1 MSTNT
6 NPEKYYNTVMGGSRP
21 TSEVV
26 KNTIADPNLRG
37 IDPVTKKV
45 MRFDNENKIERNQY
59 SIGSLS
65 YPIGVGKDEDK
76 QHFIQFFI
84 NVRGK
89 SKFNN
94 KESINGTQEILD
106 KVDAGR
112 KGQNGLVENDMAI
125 KTGAAA
131 AGFIAGGGASIF
143 SDVTSGRPSKVVA
156 TVGRAGLAAVATKK
170 LTDKAMEKGL
180 INPDIPKRLKD
191 SIVLHIQDK
200 PTTNYSVQYN
210 EDKIGSLL
218 GGITGSGRD
227 VMQMA
232 KDVASGKDDA
242 AGGLTSAL
250 IAAVSSNFGAA
261 GRLIQLGTK
270 TVTNAF
276 REQFFESVDYRT
288 FNFRHTFM
296 PTSREEA
303 NNVRNIIRM
312 FKFHMMPEMGFKNL
326 FFIYPSEFEI
336 KYYFKNQENIYFDRI
351 STCVLEDMSV
361 EYGGDIFATFAN
373 GNPVEVNMSLKFKE
387 LELMTK
393 ERIKEGF

>member
-112 KGQNGLVENDMAI
+112 KGQNGLIENDMAI

>member
-6 NPEKYYNTVMGGSRP
+6 NPEKYYNTVMGGSQP

-59 SIGSLS
+59 NIGSLS

-143 SDVTSGRPSKVVA
+143 SDVTSGKPTKALA
-156 TVGRAGLAAVATKK
+156 TVGKAGLAAVATKK

-232 KDVASGKDDA
+232 KDIASGKDDA
-242 AGGLTSAL
+242 AGGLTTAL
-250 IAAVSSNFGAA
+250 VAAVSSNFGAA
-261 GRLIQLGTK
+261 GRLLQLGTK

-296 PTSREEA
+296 PKSREEA